1 MADMAKTLEDP
12 AMADTL
18 HRMMQDMR
26 PEDMASM
33 MRQMGMG
40 DMSTEQ
46 ASGSDVT
53 AYTQS
58 NTASAARFNLCCS
71 R

>member
-26 PEDMASM
+26 PEDMAGM

-46 ASGSDVT
+46 ASGADVT
-53 AYTQS
+53 AHIVKHS
-58 NTASAARFNLCCS
+58 LCCQTQPVL
-71 R
+71 